1 MLLKIIPWI
10 PLLITLIWATIY
22 TIKSS
27 SNFEK
32 SNSLYLESI
41 PNLFTTVGVLGTFI
55 GISIGLWNFDTNG
68 IEDSISDLL
77 IGLRAAFFTSI
88 AGIVLSIIFS
98 KWIDAI
104 SFKNA
109 EEISSETD
117 PIVLLSKNL
126 IDLKNAIAGD
136 SDQSIASQ
144 LIKLRSEN
152 RDFFQDN
159 LKINKAI
166 AESLVGEEDSSLS
179 NILYRLRDDLNTANK
194 ELSDINS
201 ISKAI
206 DSNSSELLKSFE
218 NNNHTLNEIK
228 STQEASVTNVNEKLS
243 EFVSLLEKSQTE
255 ALVKAIEQ
263 VIGGFN
269 ERLNELIER
278 LVKENFEEL
287 NNSVNALNQWQ
298 KENKEQVQSLTD
310 QFIQVSENLGVTE
323 KSLENMSKA
332 TNELVKDEGRLAELI
347 IELQKV
353 LTEET
358 KFKESIE
365 ALNKTTEQL
374 EDSSDKLSAWSEN
387 HKDLVEKVDGL
398 IVALEEI
405 ERLRDNTDGFFDDIK
420 NKLTEAVGVIAEGNE
435 RLQDDINAIE
445 DSFNTRMDKSFRSLD
460 QVLQAMVTEYAKQRM
475 TNN

>member
-1 MLLKIIPWI
+1 MFLKIIPWI
-10 PLLITLIWATIY
+10 PLLLTLVWATIY

-27 SNFEK
+27 SDFEK
-32 SNSLYLESI
+32 SNSLFLESI

-109 EEISSETD
+109 EGISSETD

-218 NNNHTLNEIK
+218 NNNQTLNEIK

-475 TNN
+475 SNN

>member
-1 MLLKIIPWI
+1 MFLEIIPWI
-10 PLLITLIWATIY
+10 PLFVTLIWATIY

-27 SNFEK
+27 SDFEK

-104 SFKNA
+104 SFKNT
-109 EEISSETD
+109 EGISSETD

-218 NNNHTLNEIK
+218 NNNQTLNEIK

-387 HKDLVEKVDGL
+387 HKELVEKVDGL

>member
-1 MLLKIIPWI
+1 MFLEIIPWI
-10 PLLITLIWATIY
+10 PLFVTLIWATIY

-27 SNFEK
+27 SDFEK

-104 SFKNA
+104 SFKNT
-109 EEISSETD
+109 EGISSETD

-218 NNNHTLNEIK
+218 NNNQTLNEIK